1 MPHDLKTMP
10 PKIFQDLCFS
20 LSRARY
26 LSHNISF
33 THTMISA
40 FVTFGFLSS
49 LSSLGLLWQQRR
61 DRKQRQGQLLFFFL
75 VLTLVLLVDPFLYIQ
90 HVHGFLNVPIVL
102 KHALRNPRGG
112 RGGVELHKNN
122 HNSRHSTPCV
132 FRTNSDG
139 CGDSS
144 LSVSGRPSRLWLRQ
158 RHGLV
163 AKTTSSLFQ
172 MKKTDDT
179 HVAVLLDQSS
189 SPSNLPPMMQHSS
202 LIGGLGGQVLT
213 LLVVA
218 YKFMTRPLYYFW
230 HQFLSLTNGQKLLLG
245 AVFGIGF
252 AFGRV
257 RPFWK
262 RYIQVADIPSS
273 MFGPYAPVLVGRAV
287 SVTDGDTIR
296 FLHRPTPFHPTSLSP
311 GQKKSEFALP
321 IRLCSIDTPGTLF
334 YFVWGN
340 TPRRTQ
346 WEKLHILEKYTPS
359 GGSHRF
365 TEAEYTCPHPPPP
378 PPPPAPTHLLPLSLS
393 LSLCRISSFAI
404 LSLLHIFHFWS
415 YFFVS

>member
-1 MPHDLKTMP
+1 
-10 PKIFQDLCFS
+10 
-20 LSRARY
+20 
-26 LSHNISF
+26 
-33 THTMISA
+33 
-40 FVTFGFLSS
+40 
-49 LSSLGLLWQQRR
+49 
-61 DRKQRQGQLLFFFL
+61 
-75 VLTLVLLVDPFLYIQ
+75 
-90 HVHGFLNVPIVL
+90 
-102 KHALRNPRGG
+102 
-112 RGGVELHKNN
+112 
-122 HNSRHSTPCV
+122 
-132 FRTNSDG
+132 
-139 CGDSS
+139 
-144 LSVSGRPSRLWLRQ
+144 
-158 RHGLV
+158 
-163 AKTTSSLFQ
+163 
-172 MKKTDDT
+172 
-179 HVAVLLDQSS
+179 
-189 SPSNLPPMMQHSS
+189 MMQHSS

-252 AFGRV
+252 AFVRV

-365 TEAEYTCPHPPPP
+365 TEAEYTCPHPPHP
-378 PPPPAPTHLLPLSLS
+378 LISCLSLCLSLS
-393 LSLCRISSFAI
+393 VAFLLLQFSPYISFLVLFFCFVKHICCSISLSTTNRNGQIWQTGATLWRGSQASFGRIVAQSSRFYSFVTQGSIWPWRGRSLCSG
-404 LSLLHIFHFWS
+404 
-415 YFFVS
+415 